1 MTANRDPEKPTTE
14 VSELE
19 NHESALKPSEMAQDA
34 AAKGQATSGYEHLT
48 IWESVITFRHPILF
62 CTLAAFSAAADGY
75 QIGINASIVANKGF
89 IQQFATK
96 TSDAGDKY
104 LESPILS
111 GWGSIMSVGQ
121 IIGTMTIPFISHRF
135 GRKAAMF
142 WLWLFICTS
151 VLAESLARDWPVW
164 LVAKLLAGYAVG
176 SLQATLPL
184 YISELAP
191 TRIRGG
197 LLMSYQLWW
206 ALGGFSAQIALRTV
220 NEEYPYKW
228 LVPIYTQWAHVAIML
243 IIFFILPES
252 PVWYATRGLE
262 EKSKR
267 ILTMLHRNIEGYDV
281 DHQYNLVIMMLE
293 HERAVAITQD
303 REQWWSIFRGT
314 DGLRTVIA
322 FLPGLTQQFIGLK
335 LFGTFGTYFFQQAGV
350 AQPFTVKCI
359 TSSIQIATVLGNI
372 VLVENFGRR
381 PLACWAATLSW
392 VSCCVVGI
400 LGVTPDNKAKTY
412 VFVLFACFWN
422 IGMMT
427 CGTAA
432 SAFNGEIS
440 SQRLRPYTA
449 AFAVGITCVV
459 GVIMDVLVPYMVNSH
474 QWNWSLKTGW
484 FYTGL
489 GLPTMVAM
497 WLLIPETKGRSTAE
511 LDELFER
518 KIKPWRFVKTE
529 TATERLVR
537 NQQ

>member
-1 MTANRDPEKPTTE
+1 MATNTNTKTSADQVE
-14 VSELE
+14 ELDHHE
-19 NHESALKPSEMAQDA
+19 NTLKPSAIAQDA
-34 AAKGQATSGYEHLT
+34 AAKGQATTGYENLT
-48 IWESVITFRHPILF
+48 ILQSVKTFRRTIVF

-89 IQQFATK
+89 VQQFATK
-96 TSDAGDKY
+96 TSAEGDPY

-111 GWGSIMSVGQ
+111 AWGSIMSVGQ
-121 IIGTMTIPFISHRF
+121 IFGTATIPFISHRF
-135 GRKAAMF
+135 GRKAAMW
-142 WLWLFICTS
+142 WLWLFVCAS
-151 VLAESLARDWPVW
+151 VLAESLAREWPVW

-176 SLQATLPL
+176 CLQATLPP

-191 TRIRGG
+191 NCIRGG

-220 NEEYPYKW
+220 HEEYPYKW
-228 LVPIYTQWAHVAIML
+228 LVPIYTQWGHVAIMF

-252 PVWYATRGLE
+252 PVWCATRGLE

-267 ILTMLHRNIEGYDV
+267 IFSMLHRNIDGYDV
-281 DHQYNLVIMMLE
+281 DHQYNLVIMTIE
-293 HERAVAITQD
+293 HERAVAAEQR

-322 FLPGLTQQFIGLK
+322 FWPGLAQQCIGLK

-372 VLVENFGRR
+372 ILVDNFGRR
-381 PLACWAATLSW
+381 PLACWAVTLSW
-392 VSCCVVGI
+392 VACCVVGV
-400 LGVTPDNKAKTY
+400 LGVAPDNKAKTY

-422 IGMMT
+422 VGMMT

-449 AFAVGITCVV
+449 AFAVGITCVL
-459 GVIMDVLVPYMVNSH
+459 GVIMDVLVPYMVNAH
-474 QWNWSLKTGW
+474 QWNWGLKTGW
-484 FYTGL
+484 FYAGIGFPATIG
-489 GLPTMVAM
+489 M
-497 WLLIPETKGRSTAE
+497 WLLIPETK
-511 LDELFER
+511 
-518 KIKPWRFVKTE
+518 
-529 TATERLVR
+529 
-537 NQQ
+537 Q

>member
-1 MTANRDPEKPTTE
+1 MATNTNTKTSADQVE
-14 VSELE
+14 ELDHHE
-19 NHESALKPSEMAQDA
+19 NTLKPSEIAQDA
-34 AAKGQATSGYEHLT
+34 AAKGQATTGYENLT
-48 IWESVITFRHPILF
+48 ILQSVKTFRRTIVF

-89 IQQFATK
+89 VQQFATK
-96 TSDAGDKY
+96 TSAEGDLY

-111 GWGSIMSVGQ
+111 AWGSIMSVGQ
-121 IIGTMTIPFISHRF
+121 IFGTATIPFISHRF
-135 GRKAAMF
+135 GRKAAMW
-142 WLWLFICTS
+142 WLWLFVCAS
-151 VLAESLARDWPVW
+151 VLAESLAREWPVW

-176 SLQATLPL
+176 CLQATLPP

-191 TRIRGG
+191 NRIRGG

-228 LVPIYTQWAHVAIML
+228 LVPIYTQWGHVAIMF

-252 PVWYATRGLE
+252 PVWCATRGLE

-267 ILTMLHRNIEGYDV
+267 IFSMLHRNIDGYDV
-281 DHQYNLVIMMLE
+281 DHQYNLVIMTIE
-293 HERAVAITQD
+293 HERAVAAEQR

-322 FLPGLTQQFIGLK
+322 FWPGLAQQCIGLK

-372 VLVENFGRR
+372 ILVDNFGRR
-381 PLACWAATLSW
+381 PLACWAVTLSW
-392 VSCCVVGI
+392 VACCVVGV
-400 LGVTPDNKAKTY
+400 LGVTPENKAKTY

-422 IGMMT
+422 VGMMT

-449 AFAVGITCVV
+449 AFAVGITCVL
-459 GVIMDVLVPYMVNSH
+459 GVIMDVLVPYMVNAH
-474 QWNWSLKTGW
+474 QWNWGLKTGW
-484 FYTGL
+484 FYAGIGFPATIG
-489 GLPTMVAM
+489 M
-497 WLLIPETKGRSTAE
+497 WLLIPETKQRSTAE

-518 KIKPWRFVKTE
+518 KIKAWRFAGTE

-537 NQQ
+537 SEQ